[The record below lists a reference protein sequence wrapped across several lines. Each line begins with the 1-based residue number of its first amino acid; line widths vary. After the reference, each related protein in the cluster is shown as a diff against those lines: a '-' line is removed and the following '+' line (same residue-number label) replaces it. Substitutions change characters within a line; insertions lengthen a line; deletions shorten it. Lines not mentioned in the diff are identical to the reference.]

1 MEYIN
6 VFAVAKKLYDNQD
19 EVKAKVGLPSA
30 SKKPVLKGSVGPT
43 IGLIGILIG
52 IIVIS
57 LLFLVVAFF
66 PIWWN
71 VTLLI
76 KHWKH
81 MPPLAAYTAFALL
94 LTGFI
99 PFSIILIYAAKA

>member
-1 MEYIN
+1 MEYVN
-6 VFAVAKKLYDNQD
+6 VFSLGKKLYDNQD

-30 SKKPVLKGSVGPT
+30 SKKPVLKGSVGST
-43 IGLIGILIG
+43 VGLIGLIIG
-52 IIVIS
+52 FIVIVF
-57 LLFLVVAFF
+57 LFMVVAFF

-81 MPPLAAYTAFALL
+81 MPPLAAYTAFGLL

-99 PFSIILIYAAKA
+99 PFSIILIYAAKD